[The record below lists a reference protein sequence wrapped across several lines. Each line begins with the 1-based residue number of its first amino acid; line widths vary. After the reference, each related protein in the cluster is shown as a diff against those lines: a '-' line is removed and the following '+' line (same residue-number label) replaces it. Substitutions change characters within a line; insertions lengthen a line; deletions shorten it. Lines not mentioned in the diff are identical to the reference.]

1 MKYLMILAFFATILS
16 CNSTVDN
23 NVIDKPSP
31 NNTENKDSI
40 HYLKHIDKEHG
51 FSIEYLSQWD
61 TTKKDPR
68 TIFYAAEIISD
79 TLDKFAEGANIT
91 LMPTNGA
98 SLDEVAEENIK
109 MINQYY
115 NNPKIQKAKTTNDN
129 GILFITLSL
138 AVNRNNLKLVSFCT
152 FFIKNNN
159 LYTLTQTTE
168 TKNMKRYGPIYQHVI
183 NSFNWTE
190 N

>member
-115 NNPKIQKAKTTNDN
+115 NNP
-129 GILFITLSL
+129 
-138 AVNRNNLKLVSFCT
+138 
-152 FFIKNNN
+152 
-159 LYTLTQTTE
+159 LYTLT
-168 TKNMKRYGPIYQHVI
+168 P
-183 NSFNWTE
+183 NST
-190 N
+190 